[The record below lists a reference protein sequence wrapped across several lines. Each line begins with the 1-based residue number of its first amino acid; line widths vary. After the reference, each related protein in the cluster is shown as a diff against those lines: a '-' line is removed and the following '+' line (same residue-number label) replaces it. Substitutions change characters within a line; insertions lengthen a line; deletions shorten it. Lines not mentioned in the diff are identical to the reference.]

1 MFFRF
6 GCTEK
11 NKGGMEFGEE
21 IWDKVIN
28 AGSEAITWR
37 NLSGNW
43 IPDVQE
49 TRLIGNSSENPGV
62 SCWQAVPEALAMER

>member
-1 MFFRF
+1 
-6 GCTEK
+6 
-11 NKGGMEFGEE
+11 MEFGEE

-28 AGSEAITWR
+28 AGSEAITWK

-49 TRLIGNSSENPGV
+49 TRLIGNFSENLGV